1 MLWVLLNHPDFTSPA
16 GASWKPCQILGEH
29 ISSACYMVWH
39 QMYSRTMVQAQ
50 TSPGSRTVCL
60 LINILTAS
68 CWLLSLFLALD
79 SLPLPF
85 LSLTLFASNWESFDG
100 LTALFLTRRTVTI
113 VARQCFEYSGDI
125 SMCLEVIR
133 PDFSPCE
140 KSNTPKGQKNNKRLQ
155 SLAAWHSIFTQTV
168 LAASGQPSVCYPKAQ
183 KHITKLF
190 RTSMLNA
197 MYGL

>member
-50 TSPGSRTVCL
+50 TSPGSRTVRL

-79 SLPLPF
+79 SLLLPF

-190 RTSMLNA
+190 RTSMLYA